1 MGVADDQKGSAQA
14 QGGQSNPPTDPNQ
27 TQFGIQVSPTGTFTQ
42 EDIEREIRKAESRIG
57 QKWRERME
65 QDEVKAVSDDPDALK
80 SVRAMQAARR
90 QEEAASMRI
99 MEAEERE
106 RKAQQVLSKAES
118 LFTET
123 KAKELARE
131 HGVDYQKL
139 IKYSGGKVE
148 LMEELAKELPKVSN
162 TTPQARTPSTP
173 PRLNPDNNETAGS
186 ENLTLEGLLGRDV
199 SRMTPKQLKEHQ
211 DRIRQHARATPW

>member
-14 QGGQSNPPTDPNQ
+14 QGGQSNPPTAPNQ

-42 EDIEREIRKAESRIG
+42 DDIEREIRKAESRIG

-173 PRLNPDNNETAGS
+173 SRLNPDNNETVGS

-211 DRIRQHARATPW
+211 ERIRQHARATPW